1 MIFLVFSDTMG
12 NIMNSTKQTE
22 EKVFSY
28 MKEHHM
34 LKAGDRIVAGISGG
48 ADSICLLFV
57 LLQWAKQVPLSLAA
71 VHVHH
76 GIRKEAEEDARYV
89 EELCRQQG
97 IPFFLTRADARAIAA
112 QDKCSEEEAGRN
124 IRYEAFAKAAQE
136 FGADKIAVAHNS
148 NDCSETMLFHLFRG
162 SGLKGL
168 CGISP
173 VRENIIRP
181 LLCLERNEIEEYLQQ
196 KNLLWRMDCTN
207 AGDDYTRN
215 RIRHHIL
222 PYAEKE
228 IASGCVNHMTRTAQL
243 LAEAEDYLAMQTEAA
258 RVRCVVCSETGRNA
272 GRVCENRRKQDEER
286 SQILEISVAAFAE
299 EHPAI
304 QKRLLLSLVK
314 SLTPSMKDISY
325 VHIQALLTLFEREG
339 SRSLDLPFDIRARR
353 EYGKVF
359 LQRQMLR
366 SDSGD
371 KGRKMEAI
379 PADSLSPGGESL
391 TIQVGEHTWLEFS
404 LLFCKDLEEFTSDA
418 MKKSENECTKWFD
431 YDKIEKSLVVR
442 TRKTG
447 DYLTIADGKGG
458 QIHKSLKDYMI
469 NAKIPKERREEI
481 PVVAD
486 GEHIL
491 WLVGWRISEY
501 YKINRNTRR
510 ILQVQLRGGCE
521 GGKVEENYGRES

>member
-1 MIFLVFSDTMG
+1 
-12 NIMNSTKQTE
+12 
-22 EKVFSY
+22 
-28 MKEHHM
+28 M
-34 LKAGDRIVAGISGG
+34 LKDGDRIVAGISGG

-57 LLQWAKQVPLSLAA
+57 LLQWAKQIPLSLAV

-89 EELCRQQG
+89 EELCGQQG
-97 IPFFLTRADARAIAA
+97 IPFFLTRADARARAA
-112 QDKCSEEEAGRN
+112 QDRCSEEEAGRN

-136 FGADKIAVAHNS
+136 FRADKIAVAHNS

-168 CGISP
+168 CGIAP
-173 VRENIIRP
+173 VRGNIIRP
-181 LLCLERNEIEEYLQQ
+181 LLCLERSEIETYLQQ

-222 PYAEKE
+222 PYAERE
-228 IASGCVNHMTRTAQL
+228 IVSGCVNHMTRTAQL

-258 RVRCVVCSETGRNA
+258 RTRCVGY
-272 GRVCENRRKQDEER
+272 CEKG
-286 SQILEISVAAFAE
+286 IEISAAAFAG

-339 SRSLDLPFDIRARR
+339 SRSLDLPFGILAKR
-353 EYGKVF
+353 EYEKVF
-359 LQRQMLR
+359 LQRQVLG
-366 SDSGD
+366 SDACG
-371 KGRKMEAI
+371 KRKERRDDRQQMRAPDGAKEMGSISIDA
-379 PADSLSPGGESL
+379 LSPGDPPL
-391 TIQVGEHTWLEFS
+391 KIRTGEHTWLEFS
-404 LLFCKDLEEFTSDA
+404 LLFCGDLQDFTADE
-418 MKKSENECTKWFD
+418 MKKSEKECTKWFD
-431 YDKIEKSLVVR
+431 YDKIEKSLAVR

-458 QIHKSLKDYMI
+458 QLHKSLKDYMI
-469 NAKIPKERREEI
+469 NAKIPKGQRAEL
-481 PVVAD
+481 PVVAE
-486 GEHIL
+486 GEHVL

-501 YKINRNTRR
+501 YKINKNTRY
-510 ILQVQLRGGCE
+510 ILQVQLRESCE
-521 GGKVEENYGRES
+521 SGRMEENYGRESQSVVIRGTGGCKNSGNRRADQQRL